1 MKAATPHGVARPD
14 GGREE
19 DQVVPGGQSG
29 ALSLVEE
36 CRGSALIGLEVHSVA
51 LLCHKEPAQGTQS
64 PLLFLAFRWFFMS

>member
-29 ALSLVEE
+29 ALLV
-36 CRGSALIGLEVHSVA
+36 RDHEVATPA

-64 PLLFLAFRWFFMS
+64 PLLFLAF